1 MSGKNGEGKGK
12 FVNQAIKLSLA
23 ANVLFHLI
31 AKNDIAAGS
40 KLVAAKLHCLATNV
54 RGRPINKF
62 LNGII
67 LYHFVSFQRIKNPRY
82 VFCREFNSEYK
93 V

>member
-1 MSGKNGEGKGK
+1 MLSRRIRKGLKVLATMERMYMSGKNGEGKGK

-67 LYHFVSFQRIKNPRY
+67 LL
-82 VFCREFNSEYK
+82 VFS